1 MNNNNIIERIEHAIN
16 NNKDSIDLSGFRLKE
31 LPKELK
37 NISWLKRLNIS
48 FNDLEE
54 LPEWL
59 GDLTNIEVLDLRS
72 NKLKRLFKGISNL
85 NKLYSI
91 NIRDNCLEDMPVEIR
106 GLKNLQYISV
116 GHNKLTN
123 LPEWF
128 FNIPDINISNN
139 PIVDPP
145 IEVYNKGLQ
154 AVLNYFKERANG
166 TEKLYEAKLLIV
178 GEGNAGKTTLMNLIV
193 DQNYN
198 VNPFLPSTKG
208 IEIKTNYF
216 ISDDKNYFRVN
227 IWDFG
232 GQEIYHATHQ
242 FFLTKRSL
250 YILLSDNRSEDTHFQ
265 YWLQTIELLSGNSP
279 LIIVQNERDDR
290 QRDINEGGMKER
302 FTNIQ
307 KTYSFNIATD
317 KPKLKS
323 LTSTI
328 HSEIQNLPHIGTEL
342 PKIWVNIRKTL
353 ENRAKEKSVIT
364 ETEYFGICK
373 DHGMTE
379 KDRASFLSDYLH
391 DLGVFLHFKDHAILK
406 RWIILKPTWGTE
418 AVYKI
423 LDNEKVINNNG
434 YFTKEDLKTIWSES
448 TYADMH
454 DELISLMIRFELCY
468 QIEFTSSYIAAQLLQ
483 RLRPKYEWNEKDN
496 LYIRYTYEFM
506 PKGIITRFIVRMHH
520 HINNQKLVW
529 REGVILERAETK
541 AEVIETYGKR
551 EIRIRL
557 KGKYKKEFIAIILD
571 HFDQIHASYTNL
583 KVVKQIPCNCKHCK
597 TIKTPFYFDY
607 SKLRK
612 YQSFNRTKITC
623 DESMEDINIASLID
637 DIFGTT
643 QTSGEK
649 RISIFLSFEEQDK
662 PNKKLFTKHL
672 KLLKSNYG
680 VITLTDKDDT
690 KVGENERLFIFDQLE
705 TAEIIIA
712 LISPDYL
719 SSDWVYSNELT
730 VALNRSESG
739 QCLLIPVI
747 IRECNWHTTSIG
759 HLKPVQFKNKAILN
773 DTSKTDEALTDAVE
787 QIKSSIDSFIKQ
799 YENRN
804 NEEAQNTQYE

>member
-1 MNNNNIIERIEHAIN
+1 MNSINERIEHALN
-16 NNKDSIDLSGFRLKE
+16 NNKESIDLSSFRLKE
-31 LPKELK
+31 LPKDLK
-37 NISWLKRLNIS
+37 KISWLKRLNVS
-48 FNDLEE
+48 YNDLEE

-59 GDLTNIEVLDLRS
+59 GDLKKLEVLDLRS
-72 NKLKRLFKGISNL
+72 NKLKSLFKGISNL
-85 NKLYSI
+85 TKLNSI
-91 NIRDNCLEDMPVEIR
+91 NIRDNSLEEIPVEIR
-106 GLKNLQYISV
+106 GIQNLQYISV
-116 GHNKLTN
+116 GNNKLTH

-128 FNIPDINISNN
+128 FKIPDINISNN

-145 IEVYNKGLQ
+145 IEVYTKGLQ

-166 TEKLYEAKLLIV
+166 TERLYEAKLLIV
-178 GEGNAGKTTLMNLIV
+178 GEGNAGKTTLMNLIL
-193 DQNYN
+193 DQNYS
-198 VNPFLPSTKG
+198 VNPFLASTKG
-208 IEIKTNYF
+208 IEIKPHYF

-279 LIIVQNERDDR
+279 LIIVQNERNDR

-302 FTNIQ
+302 FSNIQ
-307 KTYSFNIATD
+307 KAYSFNIATN
-317 KPKLKS
+317 KQKLKS
-323 LTSTI
+323 LISTI

-342 PKIWVNIRKTL
+342 PKIWVDIRKTL
-353 ENRAKEKSVIT
+353 EDRAKDKSFIT
-364 ETEYFGICK
+364 EAEYFDICK
-373 DHGMTE
+373 DHGMIE

-391 DLGVFLHFKDHAILK
+391 DLGVFLHFKDHAVLK
-406 RWIILKPTWGTE
+406 RWIILRPTWGTE

-423 LDNEKVINNNG
+423 LDNDKVINNNG
-434 YFTKEDLKTIWSES
+434 YFTKEDLKAIWSES
-448 TYADMH
+448 IYADMH

-468 QIEFTSSYIAAQLLQ
+468 QIEFSPSYIAAQLLQ

-496 LYIRYTYEFM
+496 LNLRYTYEFM

-520 HINNQKLVW
+520 HISDQKLVW

-583 KVVKQIPCNCKHCK
+583 KVAKQIPCNCKQCK
-597 TIKTPFYFDY
+597 TNKSPFYFDY

-612 YQSFNRTKITC
+612 YQSFNRSKITC

-637 DIFGTT
+637 DIFGIT
-643 QTSGEK
+643 QSTGGK
-649 RISIFLSFEEQDK
+649 NISVFISFEEQDK
-662 PNKKLFTKHL
+662 ANKQLFNKHL
-672 KLLKSNYG
+672 KLLKSSYG
-680 VITLTDKDDT
+680 IIKFTDKDDI
-690 KVGENERLFIFDQLE
+690 KAGENERAFIFDQLE
-705 TAEIIIA
+705 TAEIVLA

-719 SSDWVYSNELT
+719 SSGWLYSNELS

-739 QCLLIPVI
+739 QCLLIPII
-747 IRECNWHTTSIG
+747 IRDCSWQATSIG
-759 HLKPVQFKNKAILN
+759 HLKPVQFKNKAILS
-773 DTSKTDEALTDAVE
+773 DLSKADEALTDAID
-787 QIKSSIDSFIKQ
+787 QIKNSIDTYIKQ
-799 YENRN
+799 RETRK
-804 NEEAQNTQYE
+804 NEEAQNIQYE